1 MCCYDISAVDGESST
16 VGDDTAASSAAPPPA
31 KKPKTNNEAA
41 SSFTFGE
48 VSVNKQNNTVAKPAS
63 VAVAPAVPRR
73 LTKKDDDNAFEDGL
87 PVEIQYTKNGE
98 TPFGR
103 IRSCMCRNPS
113 ACREVM
119 WRWARLKEA
128 KYINYLQLP
137 SSKKAH
143 TDVGKHV
150 TAYREAVLRHLGYD
164 TDGGEIKR
172 TVMRG
177 KKEVTSDKMI
187 TTERLAIIHFHPDV
201 MSYILQENESRM
213 NKVYKWRIPTELG
226 KKLGMKDED
235 KCPTNDANDEPSYFA
250 VPTYTVEEATADVE
264 KAELE
269 FKQHFKEFKASNE
282 RIATQDQS
290 KCIAEIHDLKQ
301 MNELLIKENKE
312 LKERVRRETAKQN
325 AMDRKRQRLQ
335 KGLEKLARRLDKWES
350 TKKVGRTS
358 SNSAKDIYKAAT
370 GQDLSEEGF
379 FGTEPAGTQKYD
391 KGRGGKRWSDPRMDR
406 AVQARL
412 DDPTLSAEDA
422 LRTGGYEFPV
432 LADQKLT
439 DKEVVD
445 SDNVSIH
452 QRKNNLLR
460 RVRQKKQQME
470 KEANRGG
477 GSGKETD
484 DLEEEEREPEELET
498 ATVDDLVEPET
509 VGQKKQYEC

>member
-1 MCCYDISAVDGESST
+1 M
-16 VGDDTAASSAAPPPA
+16 
-31 KKPKTNNEAA
+31 
-41 SSFTFGE
+41 
-48 VSVNKQNNTVAKPAS
+48 
-63 VAVAPAVPRR
+63 
-73 LTKKDDDNAFEDGL
+73 
-87 PVEIQYTKNGE
+87 
-98 TPFGR
+98 
-103 IRSCMCRNPS
+103 
-113 ACREVM
+113 
-119 WRWARLKEA
+119 
-128 KYINYLQLP
+128 
-137 SSKKAH
+137 
-143 TDVGKHV
+143 
-150 TAYREAVLRHLGYD
+150 
-164 TDGGEIKR
+164 
-172 TVMRG
+172 
-177 KKEVTSDKMI
+177 
-187 TTERLAIIHFHPDV
+187 
-201 MSYILQENESRM
+201 
-213 NKVYKWRIPTELG
+213 G
-226 KKLGMKDED
+226 KKLGLKDED

-269 FKQHFKEFKASNE
+269 FKQHFKEFKASNA